1 MAKDISI
8 YRCKPCGFIYD
19 PSEGVPDYGIKPGI
33 PFKELPEDWTCPKCG
48 ASIWMF
54 EKVEEK

>member
-1 MAKDISI
+1 MSI